1 VHPAGSVKTAIGKLY
16 ADHPNEPDIVERTL
30 LDLGPIAVAPGEPA
44 SRRSCCPTRGSASRA
59 ADSFVLAEPKQAAAN
74 AGLCRG
80 LLAVAERATST
91 RSACAP

>member
-44 SRRSCCPTRGSASRA
+44 EQTI
-59 ADSFVLAEPKQAAAN
+59 VLPDAWF
-74 AGLCRG
+74 R
-80 LLAVAERATST
+80 
-91 RSACAP
+91 